1 MIKFDDKDV
10 RLCRSMHSGE
20 RLAAILS
27 AFAAHF
33 RAKLAMLMIVAST
46 FLGAELACADAGL

>member
-1 MIKFDDKDV
+1 
-10 RLCRSMHSGE
+10 MHSGE

-33 RAKLAMLMIVAST
+33 RAKVAMLMIVAPT
-46 FLGAELACADAGL
+46 FLGAQLACADAGL